1 MASLGFYLKPYFLLA
16 QALVEM
22 LLLVRLGWKALF
34 RPEQIL
40 LALAG
45 AVYVG
50 LVLLVTPEYLSRI
63 VRYGIEVYQTGY
75 GRTLLE
81 TASRPKI
88 VLALGLA
95 TAGWWWIKRDSL
107 HHAVPMVM
115 AAAAIGF
122 LGSFLVQAKG
132 FAYQA
137 YPMQA
142 TLFACDG
149 ALLAI
154 GSVNSAM
161 GVPARLARIAVV
173 TGFCIQIMI
182 PLAVPAY
189 NNPFALAWQEEI
201 ARRPGV
207 QSVMV
212 MSSMV
217 SLGFPL
223 VTEAQV
229 KWASRFPCL
238 WLTPGLKIRQ
248 AQEGESN
255 PMLGEIDHYNR
266 QAVYEDMQRFRPEL
280 VFVDVTKRKQYFG
293 EIEFDYIEDFSHH
306 PGFRELWANY
316 EKVGNRL
323 GYDIYERRSTLGG
336 LQLKP
341 SLY

>member
-1 MASLGFYLKPYFLLA
+1 M
-16 QALVEM
+16 
-22 LLLVRLGWKALF
+22 
-34 RPEQIL
+34 
-40 LALAG
+40 
-45 AVYVG
+45 
-50 LVLLVTPEYLSRI
+50 
-63 VRYGIEVYQTGY
+63 
-75 GRTLLE
+75 
-81 TASRPKI
+81 
-88 VLALGLA
+88 
-95 TAGWWWIKRDSL
+95 
-107 HHAVPMVM
+107 
-115 AAAAIGF
+115 
-122 LGSFLVQAKG
+122 
-132 FAYQA
+132 
-137 YPMQA
+137 
-142 TLFACDG
+142 
-149 ALLAI
+149 
-154 GSVNSAM
+154 
-161 GVPARLARIAVV
+161 V